1 MTSDANAAR
10 HDKQVCGARR
20 RGDGEPCQRPAG
32 WGTDHPGI
40 GRCKLHGGSTP
51 GHKQAAIIEQA
62 RRDVT
67 AFGGR
72 LDVTPPEALLELVQA
87 KAAEVAYWDARVAE
101 LTDEQRAGLLVA
113 ELRDAQS
120 DQGDTRQATRRAGA
134 HVFIELLHKAQDQL
148 ATYSTSALKVGINQA
163 LVQLAV
169 SQGHAY
175 IEFGR
180 RVAIAAGVPADQIN
194 DILRQALE
202 ETSA

>member
-1 MTSDANAAR
+1 MTSSANGNG
-10 HDKQVCGARR
+10 HDKRVCGARR
-20 RGDGEPCQRPAG
+20 RRDGEPCQRPAG

-51 GHKQAAIIEQA
+51 DHKQAAIIEQA

-101 LTDEQRAGLLVA
+101 LTDEQRAGLLVT
-113 ELRDAQS
+113 ELRDAQT

-180 RVAIAAGVPADQIN
+180 RVAIAAGVPSDQIN